1 MILEAVLRC
10 FKQKSGY
17 IRFVILKDLYG
28 FLRGEC
34 KGGRRLLNHPELR
47 LVGTWWQQCRGEER
61 RGVPELPEGGI
72 SVTCDWSDVGVWT
85 IDGAKPSPR

>member
-1 MILEAVLRC
+1 MQRREKAVESSRAEA
-10 FKQKSGY
+10 
-17 IRFVILKDLYG
+17 
-28 FLRGEC
+28 
-34 KGGRRLLNHPELR
+34 GGDMVAAVQR
-47 LVGTWWQQCRGEER
+47 RGEER